1 MIVLILA
8 VFYVQHV
15 THDSAPDAFLFG
27 RDDGWT
33 MAECQASGAAQGR
46 QGPDCG
52 RRAGSDVPLRRD
64 AQDGGAVRA

>member
-33 MAECQASGAAQGR
+33 MAECQASGAAKVVKALTVDGVLGATFR
-46 QGPDCG
+46 CVEMPKT
-52 RRAGSDVPLRRD
+52 AGL
-64 AQDGGAVRA
+64 